1 MLRVT
6 PSNDALGR
14 TVLALASDRG
24 SKAPLDVERAL
35 AALAARAPRIP
46 FVTLI
51 EHLERLLTGAPPV
64 GTSPLARDEV
74 IRFRHDPSL
83 VFHASDIA
91 KMRVVGKSVD
101 VTSTFLGAT
110 GAVSPL
116 ASFFTEDVL
125 RSEAQ
130 DSATLGAFYDLFHHR
145 LLALCYRALRRSR
158 LAWSIHES
166 GADVL
171 TGRALASAGLW
182 PKREDAALSSVAML
196 GRARVLAR
204 RPRSRQ
210 ALEAALALA
219 FPSLRVRIVDFF
231 PRRVRL
237 ADEQRLRVGRQ
248 NHRLGAETRVGR
260 HMTGQSDVV
269 RLEMGPVDRTTF
281 DLLLPGGRENR
292 RLRRVVDDI
301 TGGMLDVEVEIEILK
316 GEEPRA
322 ALGRRPGATTGA
334 RLGRSSLVLLS
345 RSPRSLRVR
354 ISLGADAAEARPIFF
369 HG

>member
-1 MLRVT
+1 
-6 PSNDALGR
+6 
-14 TVLALASDRG
+14 LASDPEPGVARV
-24 SKAPLDVERAL
+24 LDRTL

-51 EHLERLLTGAPPV
+51 EHLERLYPGAPPV
-64 GTSPLARDEV
+64 GTSALARDEV

-91 KMRVVGKSVD
+91 KMRVVGATVD

-130 DSATLGAFYDLFHHR
+130 DSVTLGAFYDLFHHR

-158 LAWSIHES
+158 VAWSIHES

-182 PKREDAALSSVAML
+182 PKREGAALSSVAML
-196 GRARVLAR
+196 GRARILAR

-219 FPSLRVRIVDFF
+219 FPLLRVRIVDFF

-248 NHRLGAETRVGR
+248 NHRLGASTRLGR

-269 RLEMGPVDRTTF
+269 RLEIGPVGRATF
-281 DLLLPGGRENR
+281 DLLLPGGRENV
-292 RLRRVVDDI
+292 RLRKVVDDV
-301 TGGMLDVEVEIEILK
+301 TGGMLDVEAEIEILE

-322 ALGRRPGATTGA
+322 ALGRRPGATVGA
-334 RLGRSSLVLLS
+334 RLGRSSLVLHSQS
-345 RSPRSLRVR
+345 RRSLRVR
-354 ISLGADAAEARPIFF
+354 IALGADAARPVFF
-369 HG
+369 QD